1 MEATTEATTYAP
13 LVEYTQNKEFAGLME
28 TLFGAVEKLSEQGK
42 INEGDYLDL
51 ANLTKAL
58 YEAKTQIQKTVVFID
73 IMRRAKKEPPQ
84 PPKQCDKLNDKTYR
98 TCEFCSKRLHC
109 KYLPTHLRESR
120 TCLLQQQARRNMKV
134 EKYEEKDDR
143 HTARQAFCLQ
153 LRPRYKTGVIETKQ
167 LATKEWVR
175 PLDNQMVLVDN
186 WDGVLIHTNRIM
198 DCRMPPTE
206 QRTRKEGTEV
216 VEYTYQPPME
226 THYEANRRA
235 WNELRPLTA
244 PTFAPHFTCLTKEE
258 EDARMANLCE
268 VSYAEMMAECREEQ
282 KAQKVKQPWKFGEF
296 APTQLETVLGKLH
309 FEVLVK
315 VFNTFKDGMTNT
327 QQYYSNGSK
336 ARLTKNA
343 RIALLKDYGK
353 KHPQHNI
360 QANGEPD
367 IAGMISGIVRQQIYN
382 HKNMFDMEIH

>member
-1 MEATTEATTYAP
+1 MEATTYAP

-58 YEAKTQIQKTVVFID
+58 YEAKTQIQQTVVFID

-235 WNELRPLTA
+235 WNDMRPLTA
-244 PTFAPHFTCLTKEE
+244 PTFAPHFTYLTKEE

-268 VSYAEMMAECREEQ
+268 VSYAELMAEGRE
-282 KAQKVKQPWKFGEF
+282 AQKKKVRQPWKFGEF
-296 APTQLETVLGKLH
+296 RPTQLETVFGKMP

-315 VFNTFKDGMTNT
+315 VFNTFKDGMPTT
-327 QQYYSNGSK
+327 HFTHTNGSK

-343 RIALLKDYGK
+343 RIELLKHYGK
-353 KHPQHNI
+353 NHPEHNI

-367 IAGMISGIVRQQIYN
+367 IAGMITGIVRQQFYN
-382 HKNMFDMEIH
+382 HQRDFDMEIH

>member
-1 MEATTEATTYAP
+1 MEATTYAP

-58 YEAKTQIQKTVVFID
+58 YEAKTQIQQTVVFID

-216 VEYTYQPPME
+216 IEYTYQPPME

-268 VSYAEMMAECREEQ
+268 VSYAEMMAECREAQ

-296 APTQLETVLGKLH
+296 APTQLETVLGKLP

-367 IAGMISGIVRQQIYN
+367 ITGMISGIVRQQIYN